1 MSTILDRPY
10 VQGSRT
16 SYAAAADAD
25 STTGRARVMAALRGA
40 PLGLTRQEI
49 CELTG
54 MSGDATRPRCAEL
67 MARGLVR
74 PSGEIRRSV
83 TGRAMEVLEA
93 IP

>member
-1 MSTILDRPY
+1 MSTIIDRPY
-10 VQGSRT
+10 VQQSRT
-16 SYAAAADAD
+16 SYAAAAETD

-49 CELTG
+49 SQLTG
-54 MSGDATRPRCAEL
+54 MSDNAVRPRACEL

>member
-16 SYAAAADAD
+16 SFAASCSIA
-25 STTGRARVMAALRGA
+25 SGTGRASVMAALRWS
-40 PLGLTRQEI
+40 PHGLTRDEVAAA
-49 CELTG
+49 TG
-54 MSGDATRPRCAEL
+54 MSPNAVRPRVCEL

-83 TGRAMEVLEA
+83 TGMAMEVLEA